1 MRLQA
6 KIIWFIL
13 WAACVAQDCKGPP
26 PRPSI
31 EMLSG
36 SWPDKI
42 YPERTEAIYKCRP
55 GYITLGTIIRACK
68 NGEWVSLN
76 PNRICRKKPCGHPG
90 DTPFGS
96 FELAVGDRFEYG
108 AKVIYTCETGYQL
121 VGEIDFRICDADGWT
136 NEIPICEVVKCLPP
150 TGPENGRLIS
160 ALEPDQEYYFG
171 QVVQFECNS
180 GFKIEGHKEIYCSE
194 NGLWNNEK
202 PKCVAISC
210 KAPEIRNGYP
220 ISPKTIY
227 KENERFQY
235 KCNQGFE
242 YSVRGDALCTNSG
255 WSPEPLCEEKTC
267 TPPYIPNGFYS
278 PQRIKHRAGDEVTY
292 KCKDGFYPASRGNTA
307 KCTSSGW
314 IPAPRCSLKP
324 CDFPEIKHG
333 ALHYESYYRPYF
345 PVPIGKYYS
354 YFCHE
359 NFAPPSLS
367 RWDHIY
373 CTKDGWSPKVPCI
386 RKCFHDYVEN
396 GNSPRK
402 TETYVQDQSV
412 AVKCFPGY
420 SLPNGQN
427 RITCTENGWSPLPK
441 CSRIKTCSKSD
452 IEIENGF
459 LSESDYLYVLNKKTQ
474 FKCKPGYLTPDGET
488 SGQITCLENGWSDQ
502 PTCIK
507 SCELPVFE
515 NAGTKNNRTWFKVN
529 DKLDYECHVGY
540 ENKLR
545 RAKGSIRCSHT
556 GWSDTPTCYEKE
568 CTVPQIEK
576 YVLAVPTKE
585 KYKVGDLLTFSCRQG
600 LTRVGPDSVQC
611 YHFGWSPNV
620 PKCKDQVRACGQ
632 PPELLNGEMTEAMK
646 DVYDHNEEVEYKCH
660 PRFLLKGPNKIQC
673 VDGSWTT
680 LPICIEEKRT
690 CENVPEL
697 AHGYALPSNPPYHH
711 GDSVD
716 FSCTET
722 FTMIGHRS
730 ITCVTGMWTQLPEC
744 VAIDQLQNCKPP
756 NVVIHQANQ
765 PDKTEFHHN
774 TSVSYKCRG
783 KQKLQHTTCVN
794 GRWEPE
800 PTCTKVEKPLC
811 APPPQIPKAQNM
823 ITTVKYKDGE
833 RVSILCQENY
843 LLLGTEEIVCKQG
856 VWHSLPHCV
865 EKIACSQPPRINYG
879 TIIDSSGP
887 SKERK
892 ETRQRRL
899 YAHGTKLNYTCED
912 GFVLSSGQGITCHL
926 GKWSLPPE
934 CIGLPCESPPSI
946 PNGFVY
952 QELENYQYGAEVT
965 YNCLEGFGINGPAF
979 IRCLGRNWSTPPI
992 CIRTDCFNVPT
1003 FEGVLLAQQKKDF
1016 YRSGEQVTYRCPS
1029 SYHLEGSDTVTCVN
1043 GKWIGEPK
1051 CKDISCVNPPIVKN
1065 ATIISDQMAKY
1076 PPGER
1081 VQYQCNKQ
1089 FEMFGD
1095 AEVMCL
1101 NGTWTEPPL
1110 CKDSTGK
1117 CGPPPSIANGDIT
1130 SFPLA
1135 AYLPHSTVEYQCQNL
1150 YELQG
1155 DQQIVCKNGE
1165 WSKPPICLKPCV
1177 ILEDTMEKH
1186 NLTLM
1191 WKKNQKLYSP
1201 SGDTVEF
1208 KCKDGYSSPT
1218 SKSLRVMCRD
1228 GHMDYPSCV

>member
-441 CSRIKTCSKSD
+441 CSRISK
-452 IEIENGF
+452 
-459 LSESDYLYVLNKKTQ
+459 
-474 FKCKPGYLTPDGET
+474 
-488 SGQITCLENGWSDQ
+488 
-502 PTCIK
+502 
-507 SCELPVFE
+507 
-515 NAGTKNNRTWFKVN
+515 
-529 DKLDYECHVGY
+529 
-540 ENKLR
+540 
-545 RAKGSIRCSHT
+545 
-556 GWSDTPTCYEKE
+556 
-568 CTVPQIEK
+568 
-576 YVLAVPTKE
+576 
-585 KYKVGDLLTFSCRQG
+585 
-600 LTRVGPDSVQC
+600 
-611 YHFGWSPNV
+611 
-620 PKCKDQVRACGQ
+620 
-632 PPELLNGEMTEAMK
+632 
-646 DVYDHNEEVEYKCH
+646 
-660 PRFLLKGPNKIQC
+660 
-673 VDGSWTT
+673 
-680 LPICIEEKRT
+680 
-690 CENVPEL
+690 
-697 AHGYALPSNPPYHH
+697 
-711 GDSVD
+711 
-716 FSCTET
+716 
-722 FTMIGHRS
+722 
-730 ITCVTGMWTQLPEC
+730 
-744 VAIDQLQNCKPP
+744 
-756 NVVIHQANQ
+756 
-765 PDKTEFHHN
+765 
-774 TSVSYKCRG
+774 
-783 KQKLQHTTCVN
+783 
-794 GRWEPE
+794 
-800 PTCTKVEKPLC
+800 
-811 APPPQIPKAQNM
+811 
-823 ITTVKYKDGE
+823 
-833 RVSILCQENY
+833 
-843 LLLGTEEIVCKQG
+843 
-856 VWHSLPHCV
+856 
-865 EKIACSQPPRINYG
+865 
-879 TIIDSSGP
+879 
-887 SKERK
+887 
-892 ETRQRRL
+892 
-899 YAHGTKLNYTCED
+899 
-912 GFVLSSGQGITCHL
+912 
-926 GKWSLPPE
+926 
-934 CIGLPCESPPSI
+934 
-946 PNGFVY
+946 
-952 QELENYQYGAEVT
+952 
-965 YNCLEGFGINGPAF
+965 
-979 IRCLGRNWSTPPI
+979 
-992 CIRTDCFNVPT
+992 
-1003 FEGVLLAQQKKDF
+1003 
-1016 YRSGEQVTYRCPS
+1016 
-1029 SYHLEGSDTVTCVN
+1029 
-1043 GKWIGEPK
+1043 
-1051 CKDISCVNPPIVKN
+1051 
-1065 ATIISDQMAKY
+1065 
-1076 PPGER
+1076 
-1081 VQYQCNKQ
+1081 
-1089 FEMFGD
+1089 
-1095 AEVMCL
+1095 
-1101 NGTWTEPPL
+1101 
-1110 CKDSTGK
+1110 
-1117 CGPPPSIANGDIT
+1117 
-1130 SFPLA
+1130 
-1135 AYLPHSTVEYQCQNL
+1135 
-1150 YELQG
+1150 
-1155 DQQIVCKNGE
+1155 
-1165 WSKPPICLKPCV
+1165 
-1177 ILEDTMEKH
+1177 
-1186 NLTLM
+1186 
-1191 WKKNQKLYSP
+1191 
-1201 SGDTVEF
+1201 
-1208 KCKDGYSSPT
+1208 
-1218 SKSLRVMCRD
+1218 
-1228 GHMDYPSCV
+1228 